1 MSRTIEFFFD
11 YGSPFSYLADAVLPD
26 LVTRTGATVT
36 FRPMLLGGV
45 FKATGNQT
53 PVNIKPKGKW
63 MFFDMANY
71 ARKYG
76 VPMQM
81 NPYFIF
87 NSMPLMRGALVAQRR
102 DEIEAYTDAVFYAI
116 WRDAKNLGDP
126 AIIGETLTE
135 NGFDAQAYLDGIQQ
149 PEIKQ
154 ALIDNTEE
162 AVARGVFGA
171 PTFFVGDKMW
181 WGQDR
186 LDWVEQ
192 ELAA

>member
-1 MSRTIEFFFD
+1 MSKSVEFWYD
-11 YGSPFSYLADAVLPD
+11 VMSPTAYLAHFELKNVAE
-26 LVTRTGATVT
+26 RTNAAIDYK
-36 FRPMLLGGV
+36 PMLLGGV

-53 PVNIKPKGKW
+53 PVNIAPKGKW

-76 VPMQM
+76 VPMKM

-87 NSMPLMRGALVAQRR
+87 NSMPLMRGVIVAQQRGEL
-102 DEIEAYTDAVFYAI
+102 DQYNDAIFYGI

-126 AIIGETLTE
+126 EVIAETLTE
-135 NGFDAQAYLDGIQQ
+135 AGLDAQAYLDGVQQ
-149 PEIKQ
+149 AEIKK
-154 ALIDNTEE
+154 ALIDNTSA
-162 AVARGVFGA
+162 AVDKGVFGA

>member
-1 MSRTIEFFFD
+1 MSKTVEFWYD
-11 YGSPFSYLADAVLPD
+11 VMSPTAYLAHWELKNVAE
-26 LVTRTGATVT
+26 RTGAKIDYK
-36 FRPMLLGGV
+36 PMLLGGV

-53 PVNIKPKGKW
+53 PVNIAPKGQW
-63 MFFDMANY
+63 MFVDLANY
-71 ARKYG
+71 AKKYG
-76 VPMQM
+76 VPMKH

-87 NSMPLMRGALVAQRR
+87 NSMPLMRGALVAEQRGEVER
-102 DEIEAYTDAVFYAI
+102 YSDVMFNAI

-126 AIIGETLTE
+126 QIIMETLTE
-135 NGFDAQAYLDGIQQ
+135 NGFDAQAYMDGIQQ
-149 PEIKQ
+149 PAIKE
-154 ALIDNTEE
+154 ALINNTSA
-162 AVARGVFGA
+162 AVEKGVFGA

>member
-1 MSRTIEFFFD
+1 MSKTVEFCYD
-11 YGSPFSYLADAVLPD
+11 VMSPTAYLAYWELKNVAQ
-26 LVTRTGATVT
+26 RTGATIDYH
-36 FRPMLLGGV
+36 PMLLGGV

-53 PVNIKPKGKW
+53 PINIAPKGQW

-76 VPMQM
+76 VPMKM

-87 NSMPLMRGALVAQRR
+87 NSMPLMRGAIVAQNRGELER
-102 DEIEAYTDAVFYAI
+102 YNDTIFNGI
-116 WRDAKNLGDP
+116 WREEKNLGDP
-126 AIIGETLTE
+126 QVIAETLTAA
-135 NGFDAQAYLDGIQQ
+135 GLDAAAYLEGIQQ
-149 PEIKQ
+149 QDVKD
-154 ALIDNTEE
+154 ALIASTNA
-162 AVARGVFGA
+162 AVEKGVFDA

-186 LDWVEQ
+186 LDWVEE